1 MFVFGGYT
9 SDFNSYI
16 NSNLCNK
23 NDLYEY
29 KFGTGTWHLWNV
41 DSNQPSP
48 RAAHG
53 AVVYND
59 KLWIFAGYG
68 NLRLNDMWFIQLNNL
83 NLKSWKEVEQK
94 GIFVIKNN
102 LKNGAPLT
110 HLFIISTKKVISLL
124 LYVILHLLWY
134 KMPCI
139 RFLDKAEIKLRIL
152 SLNLILR
159 RICMIFN
166 FKFYSI
172 I

>member
-9 SDFNSYI
+9 SDFNSYV

-29 KFGTGTWHLWNV
+29 KFGNGTWHLWNV

-68 NLRLNDMWFIQLNNL
+68 NLRLNDMWFIQLNNA
-83 NLKSWKEVEQK
+83 NLKSWKEIEQK
-94 GIFVIKNN
+94 GSQPPTVCNFTFAVVQDAMYTFSGQSGNKTSNT
-102 LKNGAPLT
+102 L
-110 HLFIISTKKVISLL
+110 
-124 LYVILHLLWY
+124 
-134 KMPCI
+134 
-139 RFLDKAEIKLRIL
+139 
-152 SLNLILR
+152 
-159 RICMIFN
+159 
-166 FKFYSI
+166 FKFDFKTYL
-172 I
+172 